1 MQLQLQ
7 DDLLKKKK
15 QTQKIVLRKQSASN
29 AITDRKA
36 ALFTTFS

>member
-7 DDLLKKKK
+7 DDLLGEKK
-15 QTQKIVLRKQSASN
+15 TPQKIVLRKQSASN
-29 AITDRKA
+29 AITDRQA